1 MSTMAVTRL
10 VHAPLFD
17 GFADVELAE
26 LAALTT
32 PWTAAAGEILFRQG
46 DLGDRLFVLGS
57 GRLEVTARLS
67 NGSQRSIGS
76 IAPGEIVGEL
86 CLLGGG
92 RRTATVQACA
102 DSTGVAL
109 ARETFEL
116 LRLQLR
122 PVARTI
128 VRRIGEVA
136 LRRLLTRY
144 IAIAKGRG
152 NLPLRAMPAARTS
165 SSFEPAES
173 DFSSNGVP
181 DSYLSE
187 ILFFRRFSTA
197 ELTAFRSGLRLLRA
211 PRGTQIDPNEALW
224 IVLRGAVQT
233 SVIGS
238 AGRQRVHLAGPGR
251 CVGHIGVLDESPHA
265 PQLETVLR
273 ERAVILEIP
282 HARAQELLERN
293 ATAAQRFAAAFFD
306 DVVRALL
313 AVEAQLV
320 PVLWSGR

>member
-1 MSTMAVTRL
+1 L
-10 VHAPLFD
+10 L
-17 GFADVELAE
+17 
-26 LAALTT
+26 
-32 PWTAAAGEILFRQG
+32 
-46 DLGDRLFVLGS
+46 VLGS
-57 GRLEVTARLS
+57 GRLEVTARLPD
-67 NGSQRSIGS
+67 GSERSIGS

-86 CLLGGG
+86 SLLGGG
-92 RRTATVQACA
+92 RRTATVRASA

-122 PVARTI
+122 PVARTV

-144 IAIAKGRG
+144 IAIAEGRE
-152 NLPLRAMPAARTS
+152 NLPLRAMPAGRTS

-197 ELTAFRSGLRLLRA
+197 DLTAFRSGLRLLRA
-211 PRGTQIDPNEALW
+211 PPGTQLDPNEALW
-224 IVLRGAVQT
+224 VVLRGAVQT

-238 AGRQRVHLAGPGR
+238 AGRQRVRLAGPGR
-251 CVGHIGVLDESPHA
+251 CVGHIGVLDESESPHA

-293 ATAAQRFAAAFFD
+293 AATAQRFAAAFFD

-313 AVEAQLV
+313 AVDAQLV
-320 PVLWSGR
+320 PVLWSGC

>member
-1 MSTMAVTRL
+1 VNTVAGTQL
-10 VHAPLFD
+10 AHAPLFD

-46 DLGDRLFVLGS
+46 DRADRLFVLGS
-57 GRLEVTARLS
+57 GRLEVTARLPDGRERLIS
-67 NGSQRSIGS
+67 S

-86 CLLGGG
+86 SLLGGG
-92 RRTATVQACA
+92 RRTATVRPSA

-109 ARETFEL
+109 ARETFES

-144 IAIAKGRG
+144 IAIAEGRG
-152 NLPLRAMPAARTS
+152 RLPLRAIPATRTS
-165 SSFEPAES
+165 AGFEPAES
-173 DFSSNGVP
+173 DVSFNGVP

-187 ILFFRRFSTA
+187 ILFFQRFSTA
-197 ELTAFRSGLRLLRA
+197 EVTSFRSGLRLLRA
-211 PRGTQIDPNEALW
+211 PRGTQIDPNETLW

-238 AGRQRVHLAGPGR
+238 AGRQRVRLAGPGR
-251 CVGHIGVLDESPHA
+251 CVGHIGVLDESAHA
-265 PQLETVLR
+265 PQLQAVLR
-273 ERAVILEIP
+273 EQAVILEIP
-282 HARAQELLERN
+282 HARAQELLEGN
-293 ATAAQRFAAAFFD
+293 AVPAQRFAAAFFD
-306 DVVRALL
+306 DVVQALL

-320 PVLWSGR
+320 PLV